1 MLAADLHDEQV
12 GVAVRRIVGNELVA
26 GDANPLFSER
36 RQISSRSRSD
46 QSLPRRGMFR
56 PCCPADH
63 SFAAVET
70 ACIASAWAIAATSSS
85 AYSPFSPTPVPIVRD
100 TGP

>member
-12 GVAVRRIVGNELVA
+12 GVAVRRIVGNDLVA

-46 QSLPRRGMFR
+46 QSLPRREMFR
-56 PCCPADH
+56 PFADH